1 MFAVDEKNNTA
12 EREESAVEQMKT
24 AAVPRDKTIVR
35 TGIIGVAVN
44 VMLAAFKAFVGMASR
59 SIAITTDAVNN
70 ISDAA
75 SSVITIIGAKY
86 AGRPADKEH
95 PFGHGRAEYLSAM
108 VISVL
113 VLYAGITAFV
123 ESVKKIISP
132 ETPDYSKASLV
143 IVIAAIITKI
153 LLGIFVKHTG
163 EKVNS
168 DSLVNSG
175 KDALL
180 DSVISAAT
188 LAAAAVYLIFHIS
201 LEAWLG
207 TVIGVIIIKSGID
220 MLRETLS
227 KILGESADPELV
239 GNIKKTILSFPEI
252 SGAYDLVLHNYGP
265 DTYTG
270 SVHIEI
276 PDTLNADDLDRL
288 IRKVTVAVYEK
299 YDVIL
304 TGVGIYS
311 VNTKNPEA
319 AEARARIKEIVM
331 NVPYVVEMHGF
342 YIDPAE
348 KTVRFDIV
356 VSFDAPDRNAVYAQ
370 VCDRVSAQF
379 PGYGLQIALDTDF
392 T

>member
-1 MFAVDEKNNTA
+1 MDEKNNTA
-12 EREESAVEQMKT
+12 ERKESAVEQMKT

-86 AGRPADKEH
+86 AGRPADKKH

-132 ETPDYSKASLV
+132 DTPDYSKASLV

-153 LLGIFVKHTG
+153 LLGIFVKRTG

-207 TVIGVIIIKSGID
+207 AVIGVIIIKSGID

-227 KILGESADPELV
+227 KILGESADPELAD
-239 GNIKKTILSFPEI
+239 NIKKTVLSFPEI

-319 AEARARIKEIVM
+319 VEARARIKEIVM

-342 YIDPAE
+342 YIDTAE